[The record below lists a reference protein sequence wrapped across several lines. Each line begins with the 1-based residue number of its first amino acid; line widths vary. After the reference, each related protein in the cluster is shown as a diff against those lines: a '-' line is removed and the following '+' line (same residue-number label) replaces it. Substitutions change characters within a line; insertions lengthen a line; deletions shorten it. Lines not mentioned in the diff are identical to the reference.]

1 MEGGEGVQVSPIVL
15 MFGLNI
21 LYPFNSCRLYPYNSG
36 LYPRI
41 SILNIPLDFSGVSHI
56 PIIF

>member
-21 LYPFNSCRLYPYNSG
+21 LYPFNSCGLYPYNSG
-36 LYPRI
+36 LYPGI
-41 SILNIPLDFSGVSHI
+41 FILNIPLDFSGVSHI
-56 PIIF
+56 PIVF

>member
-1 MEGGEGVQVSPIVL
+1 MQGGEGVQVYPIVL

-36 LYPRI
+36 LYPGI
-41 SILNIPLDFSGVSHI
+41 FILNIPLDFSGVSL
-56 PIIF
+56 